1 MIVRSVVRLL
11 LDRQGA
17 AAAEMALVTPML
29 VILMFGAME
38 LGKYFLDEHVVV
50 KAVREGARYAA
61 RQSLL
66 KVSCTGGT
74 PTVDSTVEGQ
84 IKNVVRTGIPDPVN
98 DTTDP
103 PRVWYWP
110 TFANNSG
117 TVTVTVTCYSNS
129 GGGGTTTVYNG
140 VYQDMTNVPRVTV
153 TAAVPYTPLLGSI
166 GFNVTGLHLR
176 STEQAAVMGI

>member
-1 MIVRSVVRLL
+1 VIVRSVARLL

-29 VILMFGAME
+29 IILMFGAME

-50 KAVREGARYAA
+50 KSVREGARYAA
-61 RQSLL
+61 RQSLTKL
-66 KVSCTGGT
+66 SCTGGT
-74 PTVDSTVEGQ
+74 PTVDATVEGQ

-110 TFANNSG
+110 TFASNAG
-117 TVTVTVTCYSNS
+117 TVTVTLTCYDNS
-129 GGGGTTTVYNG
+129 GGGSTTVYNG
-140 VYQDMTNVPRVTV
+140 VYQDMTNFPRVTV

-166 GFNVTGLHLR
+166 GFSATGLHLR